1 VGAAGVAAE
10 GEPPLVAS
18 AGRFGWL
25 GAMRSGALDT
35 VVPMDRALLQGP
47 LEAAFAQSKRSVP
60 AFPWRPT
67 EEAGEVRGPLWH
79 GPVTFLA
86 LRALH
91 MMMTGKAPPAPP
103 APAAPSAPVAPPPS
117 SGGGSSEAPPIPDS
131 PLPPPPPPSVGPGGT
146 KGK

>member
-1 VGAAGVAAE
+1 
-10 GEPPLVAS
+10 
-18 AGRFGWL
+18 
-25 GAMRSGALDT
+25 
-35 VVPMDRALLQGP
+35 MDRALLQGP